1 MASGF
6 SAFTSSKYYHPAFN
20 SAIFDG
26 PIRIYFVQFH
36 ESYALNIYFSIQER
50 FKDSL
55 NHHKDVA
62 KKLDQTLLIMIYPT
76 EDSYLKA
83 FALKDST
90 AEQSIQSMAM
100 VEEKSESIFGL
111 LAPITDHNVG
121 QLMDE
126 LSDIFIQWQQKS
138 LAEVITP
145 SHYPNSNPNLN
156 SNQYST
162 SSHYSEDELM
172 NMSEASVIQSGPI
185 IEAI

>member
-1 MASGF
+1 MTSGF

-36 ESYALNIYFSIQER
+36 ESYALNIYFSIQEF

-55 NHHKDVA
+55 NQNKDIA
-62 KKLDQTLLIMIYPT
+62 KKMDQTLLIMIYPT
-76 EDSYLKA
+76 EDSYRKA
-83 FALKDST
+83 FALAAANNST
-90 AEQSIQSMAM
+90 DRVIQSLAM
-100 VEEKSESIFGL
+100 VEEKNESIVGL
-111 LAPITDHNVG
+111 LAPVTDHNVG

-126 LSDIFIQWQQKS
+126 LSDIFIHWQQKS

-145 SHYPNSNPNLN
+145 N
-156 SNQYST
+156 
-162 SSHYSEDELM
+162 HYS
-172 NMSEASVIQSGPI
+172 SEEIAKDLSKESLTETSVLHRNPPI

>member
-1 MASGF
+1 MTSGF

-55 NHHKDVA
+55 NHYKDVA
-62 KKLDQTLLIMIYPT
+62 KKIDQTLLIMIYPT

-83 FALKDST
+83 FALKDSKADQSKA
-90 AEQSIQSMAM
+90 AEQPVQSMAM
-100 VEEKSESIFGL
+100 VDEKNESIFGL

-126 LSDIFIQWQQKS
+126 LSDIFIHWEQKS

-145 SHYPNSNPNLN
+145 SHYSDPTSN
-156 SNQYST
+156 SNQHST
-162 SSHYSEDELM
+162 
-172 NMSEASVIQSGPI
+172 VIHHGPI

>member
-1 MASGF
+1 MTSGF

-55 NHHKDVA
+55 NQCKDIA
-62 KKLDQTLLIMIYPT
+62 KKIDQTLLIMIYPT
-76 EDSYLKA
+76 EDSYRKA
-83 FALKDST
+83 FALPDST
-90 AEQSIQSMAM
+90 DADQSVQSMAM
-100 VEEKSESIFGL
+100 VEEKNESIVGL
-111 LAPITDHNVG
+111 LAPVTDHNVG

-126 LSDIFIQWQQKS
+126 LSDILIRWQQKS

-145 SHYPNSNPNLN
+145 NHYSSEDRAKELSIETPAIHLN
-156 SNQYST
+156 S
-162 SSHYSEDELM
+162 
-172 NMSEASVIQSGPI
+172 PI

>member
-1 MASGF
+1 MTSGF

-55 NHHKDVA
+55 NHYKDVA
-62 KKLDQTLLIMIYPT
+62 KKIDQTLLIMIYPT

-90 AEQSIQSMAM
+90 DQTMAM

-126 LSDIFIQWQQKS
+126 LSDIFIHWQHKS
-138 LAEVITP
+138 LGKVITP
-145 SHYPNSNPNLN
+145 TYAD
-156 SNQYST
+156 
-162 SSHYSEDELM
+162 SSDEIEML
-172 NMSEASVIQSGPI
+172 SEAPLAIHRGPI